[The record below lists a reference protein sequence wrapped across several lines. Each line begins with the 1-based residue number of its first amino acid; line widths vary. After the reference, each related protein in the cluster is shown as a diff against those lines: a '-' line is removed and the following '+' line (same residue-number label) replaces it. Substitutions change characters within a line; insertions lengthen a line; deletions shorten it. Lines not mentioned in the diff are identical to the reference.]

1 MRTDRPPTRGDGA
14 LFVALLALL
23 VWLPVPWGSNSA
35 WAKSV
40 LACSAAGLL
49 SMWLATAALGRI
61 RTSTGRWP
69 PVAPMLWWAMWLLWV
84 GMALWPMSTPLLM
97 RLAPDLQLHADAA
110 VHGISLRQAWAIM
123 PTATVEAWLLSAG
136 YACLYLLTMLTCK
149 GEPERQRMVL
159 ITLVISGT
167 LQALYG
173 SLMVLSGVEW
183 GFLQAKQHY
192 LHVATG
198 TFVNRNHLAGYI
210 ELSGAAALGLILSE
224 LGRRSSAL
232 GWRQRLQG
240 LVALLFSRKLRV
252 RLALAIMAIALV
264 MTHSRSGNVAFVAAL
279 GGCGMLYVVLR
290 HRDRAFRA
298 FLVISSV
305 LLVDLLVVT
314 QWYGLDRLAERIEQT
329 EIEANGRARII
340 EASPP
345 VIETYWRTGSGLGSF
360 ATAFAPF
367 NPGAANEYFVHAHN
381 DYLQFLIE
389 TGIPGLILLAVFVGA
404 HGLHAIRVLALRR
417 SRVAAAVGFSALM
430 AIAAIAMHSF
440 TDFNLQ
446 IPANAATLIVLCA
459 LAASVSAR
467 SRRRQNAAGMVHTEG
482 LDSENA
488 VDRGTSHVQASQ
500 PKADLRSHFD
510 RSTAGRFGR
519 RPHHAERRRDHCDP
533 RRGGPA
539 R

>member
-1 MRTDRPPTRGDGA
+1 MRASTPPARGDGA
-14 LFVALLALL
+14 LFAGLLVLL

-35 WAKSV
+35 WAKPL
-40 LACSAAGLL
+40 LACIAAGLL
-49 SMWLATAALGRI
+49 CIWLATAAFGRI
-61 RTSTGRWP
+61 RTPGGRRP
-69 PVAPMLWWAMWLLWV
+69 PLVPMLWWALWLLWL
-84 GMALWPMSTPLLM
+84 GAALWPMSEPLLM
-97 RLAPDLQLHADAA
+97 QLSADDGQRADAA
-110 VHGISLRQAWAIM
+110 AHGITLPQVWAIL
-123 PTATVEAWLLSAG
+123 PSATAEAWLLSAG
-136 YACLYLLTMLTCK
+136 YGCLYLLTILTCK

-173 SLMVLSGVEW
+173 SLMVLSGIEW

-224 LGRRSSAL
+224 LGRRAHRS
-232 GWRQRLQG
+232 GWRQRLQD
-240 LVALLFSRKLRV
+240 LIVLLFSRKLRV
-252 RLALAIMAIALV
+252 RLALVIMAIALV
-264 MTHSRSGNVAFVAAL
+264 MTHSRSGNLAFVAAL
-279 GGCGMLYVVLR
+279 GSCGMLYVVLR
-290 HRDRAFRA
+290 HRDQAFRA
-298 FLVISSV
+298 FLVISSI

-329 EIEANGRARII
+329 EIEANGRARIL

-345 VIETYWRTGSGLGSF
+345 MIETYWRTGSGLGSF

-367 NPGAANEYFVHAHN
+367 NPGAASEYFVHAHN
-381 DYLQFLIE
+381 DYLQFLVE
-389 TGIPGLILLAVFVGA
+389 TGVPGLVLLAIFVGA
-404 HGLHAIRVLALRR
+404 HGLHAVRLLALRR

-430 AIAAIAMHSF
+430 AITAIAMHSV

-459 LAASVSAR
+459 LVASVSGR
-467 SRRRQNAAGMVHTEG
+467 SRRRQGTAGMAPPEG

-488 VDRGTSHVQASQ
+488 VDRGTSHVQA
-500 PKADLRSHFD
+500 P
-510 RSTAGRFGR
+510 
-519 RPHHAERRRDHCDP
+519 
-533 RRGGPA
+533 
-539 R
+539 